1 MELEHGVFVIS
12 LDFELYW
19 GMPGKKTI
27 DQYRENL
34 RGVRNAVDEMLRLFD
49 ANGIHA
55 TWATVGF
62 LYFKNSEELK
72 KNLPEH
78 IPQYTVDSLSTYS
91 YIEKCGHLEAEYH
104 FAPEVIEKIRRYAGQ
119 EIGTHTFSHY
129 HCLEEGQSL
138 REFKE
143 DILQAVRIARAKGIT
158 LKSLVFPRNQWN
170 EEYLS
175 VLAELGIRC
184 YRGNESH
191 WIYNASH
198 DGGQGKIRRALRLLD
213 NFVNISGY
221 NTYRLPDRQP
231 QGPIMNLPSS
241 RFLRPYLPGLAFLDG
256 MRLKRITGAMRDA
269 AINRKV
275 FHLWWHPHNFGIYT
289 EQNISFLN
297 EILRYFKSLEKQYG
311 MRTLNMGEL
320 SMSGETSE

>member
-1 MELEHGVFVIS
+1 MELEHGVFVVS

-27 DQYRENL
+27 EQYSENL
-34 RGVRNAVDEMLRLFD
+34 RGVRNAVDEMLSLFD

-62 LYFKNSEELK
+62 LYFKNSDELK
-72 KNLPEH
+72 KNLPQH
-78 IPQYTVDSLSTYS
+78 IPQYAADGLSTYS

-129 HCLEEGQSL
+129 YCLEEGQSL

-143 DILQAVRIARAKGIT
+143 DILQALRAARAKGISV
-158 LKSLVFPRNQWN
+158 KSLVFPRNQWN
-170 EEYLS
+170 KEYLS

-191 WIYNASH
+191 WIYNATD
-198 DGGQGKIRRALRLLD
+198 DGRQGKIRRVLRLLD

-221 NTYRLPDRQP
+221 NTYKLTDHQLE
-231 QGPIMNLPSS
+231 GPIINLPSS
-241 RFLRPYLPGLAFLDG
+241 RFLRPYFPGPAFLNG
-256 MRLKRITGAMRDA
+256 MRLKRITEAMTDA
-269 AINRKV
+269 AINHKV
-275 FHLWWHPHNFGIYT
+275 FHLWWHPHNFGMYT
-289 EQNISFLN
+289 QQNISFLG
-297 EILRYFKSLEKQYG
+297 EILKHFKSLEKQYG
-311 MRTLNMGEL
+311 MQTLNMGEL
-320 SMSGETSE
+320 SMLGETSE

>member
-72 KNLPEH
+72 KNLPQH

-119 EIGTHTFSHY
+119 EIG
-129 HCLEEGQSL
+129 
-138 REFKE
+138 
-143 DILQAVRIARAKGIT
+143 
-158 LKSLVFPRNQWN
+158 
-170 EEYLS
+170 
-175 VLAELGIRC
+175 
-184 YRGNESH
+184 
-191 WIYNASH
+191 
-198 DGGQGKIRRALRLLD
+198 
-213 NFVNISGY
+213 
-221 NTYRLPDRQP
+221 
-231 QGPIMNLPSS
+231 
-241 RFLRPYLPGLAFLDG
+241 
-256 MRLKRITGAMRDA
+256 RLKCAGAASA
-269 AINRKV
+269 ADLYIAASAAFSAV
-275 FHLWWHPHNFGIYT
+275 G
-289 EQNISFLN
+289 
-297 EILRYFKSLEKQYG
+297 
-311 MRTLNMGEL
+311 
-320 SMSGETSE
+320 